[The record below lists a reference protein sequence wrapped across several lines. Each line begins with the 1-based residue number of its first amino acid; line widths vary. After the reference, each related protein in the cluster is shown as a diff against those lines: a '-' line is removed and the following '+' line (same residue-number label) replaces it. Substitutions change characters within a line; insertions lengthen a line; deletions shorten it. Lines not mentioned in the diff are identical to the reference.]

1 MKNVYCIVFF
11 AFTLSVPARPLE
23 AADKVRLAITNLN
36 MSFLPAGVALKKGFF
51 RDEGLDVE
59 IIRMNTPNTVTAIMT
74 GDIGYT
80 LLFGSVVRAA
90 VRGMP
95 LRALASLL
103 DAPTHALV
111 ARPEYKSVKELKGKV
126 LGIGNFGGT
135 DDVAARMMFK
145 HFGVDPDKDLK
156 IIVLGSD
163 RARLA
168 GLKENLVDVA
178 VIAPPGDAIGK
189 QMGFSV
195 LARAYEVFNF
205 PFIGV
210 GTNVKNLKDKPAE
223 VKKVVKA
230 MIRANRFIREDKQ
243 GAVNVLVEWG
253 KIDREQALASYD
265 STVKVFNADGNIP
278 LEGLRL
284 VIDQAKAELK
294 LAKDVPVSEV
304 IDLAPLRE
312 AQKELGIKEK

>member
-1 MKNVYCIVFF
+1 MKKVCFIVFF

-23 AADKVRLAITNLN
+23 ADDKVRLAITNLN

-51 RDEGLDVE
+51 RDEGLEVE

-90 VRGMP
+90 LRGMP
-95 LRALASLL
+95 VRAVASLL
-103 DAPTHALV
+103 DAPTHALI
-111 ARPEYKSVKELKGKV
+111 AKPEYKSVKELKGKI

-178 VIAPPGDAIGK
+178 IIAPPGDAIGK

-210 GTNVKNLKDKPAE
+210 GTNVKNIKDKPAE
-223 VKKVVKA
+223 VKKVIKA

-278 LEGLRL
+278 QEGLRL

-294 LAKDVPVSEV
+294 LTKDVPLGEV

-312 AQKELGIKEK
+312 AQKELSIKEK

>member
-1 MKNVYCIVFF
+1 MKRL
-11 AFTLSVPARPLE
+11 FTAV
-23 AADKVRLAITNLN
+23 AAACALVIPVHSGGAEKVRLAVTNLN

-51 RDEGLDVE
+51 RDEGIDAE
-59 IIRMNTPNTVTAIMT
+59 IIRMNTPNTVTAVMT
-74 GDIGYT
+74 GDLGYAMI
-80 LLFGSVVRAA
+80 FGSVVRAA

-95 LRALASLL
+95 LRAVASLL
-103 DAPTHALV
+103 DAPTHALI
-111 ARPEYKSVKELKGKV
+111 AKPEYKSVKELKGKT

-145 HFGVDPDKDLK
+145 HYGIDPEKDLK
-156 IIVLGSD
+156 IIVLGTD

-178 VIAPPGDAIGK
+178 VIAPPGDALGK
-189 QMGFSV
+189 QMGFNV

-205 PFIGV
+205 PFIGA
-210 GTNVKNLKDKPAE
+210 GANVKTIKEKPAE

-230 MIRANRFIREDKQ
+230 LIRANRFIRDDRQ
-243 GAVNVLVEWG
+243 GAVSTLVEWA

-265 STVKVFNADGNIP
+265 STVKVFNANGNIP

-284 VIDQAKAELK
+284 VIEQAKLEQK
-294 LAKDVPVSEV
+294 VTKDIPVSEV

-312 AQKELGIKEK
+312 AQKELGIK